1 MKYLINPQTKGRQ
14 TMDIAI
20 ESTLGN
26 GAAGFVSLVLFV
38 GAWILNNVLDQKKWS
53 AFLVLP
59 IALTASFV
67 LYASTWS
74 ATWCR
79 WIGNILGGVGGMFGV
94 DDMPLSFIF
103 SLACVVAVVVVAAD
117 LSIDPRDNP
126 AAVWSLFIAPVTA
139 HGAGGVVGSAADA
152 FFSGMAL
159 GLIDAVK
166 QLTGA

>member
-1 MKYLINPQTKGRQ
+1 
-14 TMDIAI
+14 MDYMAI

-26 GAAGFVSLVLFV
+26 SAAGFVSLVLFV
-38 GAWILNNVLDQKKWS
+38 GAWILNNVLDEKKWS

-59 IALTASFV
+59 VALTASFM

-74 ATWCR
+74 QTWCG
-79 WIGNILGGVGGMFGV
+79 WIGDVLNGVGGMFGV
-94 DDMPLSFIF
+94 NEMPLRFVF
-103 SLACVVAVVVVAAD
+103 TFAVVIAVIVVAAD

-126 AAVWSLFIAPVTA
+126 AAVWSLLIAPVTA
-139 HGAGGVVGSAADA
+139 HGAGGIVGSAAEG
-152 FFSGMAL
+152 FFGGTAL

>member
-1 MKYLINPQTKGRQ
+1 
-14 TMDIAI
+14 MDYIAI

-38 GAWILNNVLDQKKWS
+38 GAWILNNVLDEKKWS
-53 AFLVLP
+53 AFIVLP
-59 IALTASFV
+59 IALTASFM

-74 ATWCR
+74 VTWME
-79 WIGNILGGVGGMFGV
+79 WLGGLLSGIGGMFGV
-94 DDMPLSFIF
+94 NQMPLSFIF
-103 SLACVVAVVVVAAD
+103 SLAVVVAVVVVAAD

-139 HGAGGVVGSAADA
+139 HGAGGVVGSAADV

>member
-1 MKYLINPQTKGRQ
+1 
-14 TMDIAI
+14 MDYIAI

-38 GAWILNNVLDQKKWS
+38 GAWILNNVLDEKKWS

-74 ATWCR
+74 ATWCG
-79 WIGNILGGVGGMFGV
+79 WIGGLLNGVGGMFGV
-94 DDMPLSFIF
+94 NDMPLSFIF
-103 SLACVVAVVVVAAD
+103 SLAVVVAVVVVAAD

-139 HGAGGVVGSAADA
+139 HGAGGVVGNAADA

>member
-1 MKYLINPQTKGRQ
+1 MTD
-14 TMDIAI
+14 MDIIAI

-26 GAAGFVSLVLFV
+26 SAAGFVSLVLFV
-38 GAWILNNVLDQKKWS
+38 GAWILNNVLDEKKWS
-53 AFLVLP
+53 AFIVLP
-59 IALTASFV
+59 VALTASFM

-74 ATWCR
+74 VTWMS
-79 WIGNILGGVGGMFGV
+79 WLGGILSGIGGMFSV
-94 DDMPLSFIF
+94 NDMPLSFIF
-103 SLACVVAVVVVAAD
+103 SLAVVVSVVVVAAD

-139 HGAGGVVGSAADA
+139 HGAGGVVGSAADV